1 MEEQATDSTIPNQPS
16 MPSFEDM
23 RRMAMQKAI
32 QDITGQPPAQQ
43 QPGAPAMNPFAGQPQ
58 PQPQPQPQVAPTG
71 MNASQ
76 YIPQQYPANIPQF
89 QYAPPSQVPEEEP
102 EDNPVPVPLRIVR
115 RNLTKFEIAAV
126 FVAACITVSA
136 VQATWNFATDIL
148 PRIEIRSN

>member
-1 MEEQATDSTIPNQPS
+1 MEEQATDSTIPKQPS

-23 RRMAMQKAI
+23 RRIAMQKAI

-43 QPGAPAMNPFAGQPQ
+43 QPGAPAMNPFPSQ
-58 PQPQPQPQVAPTG
+58 PQPQPQPQVAPPG

-89 QYAPPSQVPEEEP
+89 QYAPPSEVPAEEP
-102 EDNPVPVPLRIVR
+102 EDDPVPMPLRIVR

-126 FVAACITVSA
+126 FAAACITVSA

>member
-1 MEEQATDSTIPNQPS
+1 MEEQATDSTIPKQPS

-43 QPGAPAMNPFAGQPQ
+43 QPSAPVMSPFPG
-58 PQPQPQPQVAPTG
+58 QPQPQPQVAPPG
-71 MNASQ
+71 MDAPQ

-102 EDNPVPVPLRIVR
+102 EDDPVPTPLRIVR

-126 FVAACITVSA
+126 FAAACITVSA